1 MPTAT
6 SLLLG
11 GGRLPRFQLQSLRAP
26 TKPPFFRAP
35 TSSPHVPL
43 GRCCARAGPR
53 PLAPV
58 SASALPVPVTAAAP
72 PPGVEE
78 DGWGRTTAAAAAVR
92 RVAVAVACGAL
103 AAAWCRRAMA
113 VGAAAG
119 AGAGAPGAVEAAA
132 GFGGLALHGGWPRVL
147 QVLQLI
153 REQGLVLAALL
164 GLSAFFSMAE
174 TSITTLWPWKVS
186 ATSLPRPIF

>member
-1 MPTAT
+1 MPAAT

-11 GGRLPRFQLQSLRAP
+11 GGRLPRFQFQSLRAP
-26 TKPPFFRAP
+26 TKPPFFRDTA
-35 TSSPHVPL
+35 SSPHVPL
-43 GRCCARAGPR
+43 RRYCARVGPR

-58 SASALPVPVTAAAP
+58 STLPVPVTAAAS

-78 DGWGRTTAAAAAVR
+78 DGWVRAAAAAVR

-119 AGAGAPGAVEAAA
+119 AGAAAPGAAEAAA

-174 TSITTLWPWKVS
+174 TSITTLWPWKVN